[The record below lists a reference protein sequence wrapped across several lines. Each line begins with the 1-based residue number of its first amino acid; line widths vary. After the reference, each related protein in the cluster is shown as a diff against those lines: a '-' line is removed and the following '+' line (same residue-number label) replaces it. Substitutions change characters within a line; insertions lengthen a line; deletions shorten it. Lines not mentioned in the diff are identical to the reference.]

1 MEKCINNKNQFNTKS
16 RKKEKL
22 IENVAVSPDTS
33 TRKFKCFHH
42 ARLGVPVS
50 MRIKKLK
57 YKKTCNR
64 NNWTLK
70 K

>member
-33 TRKFKCFHH
+33 TSKFKCFHH
-42 ARLGVPVS
+42 ATLVVAVS

-57 YKKTCNR
+57 YKQTCNR
-64 NNWTLK
+64 NNRTLK
-70 K
+70 N